1 MCRMVKKTL
10 LACLLSLF
18 LLLPGCRPEG
28 VIPPD
33 DMESLLADFYR
44 ADATIETVNELLEP
58 VSVDSM
64 RVYLPIVE
72 SYGYTKDIF
81 RNSLDYYLHHPDK
94 LTKIYG
100 KVRTQLE
107 NEAARPARAVTE
119 EEEEEADENGRT
131 VKPAVEEGT
140 EPAIEREEDTK
151 DEQSADKPAK
161 PQKKS
166 RKKVNKADLKRLE
179 EELK

>member
-1 MCRMVKKTL
+1 MCRMVKKSL

-28 VIPPD
+28 VIPPE
-33 DMESLLADFYR
+33 DMESLLADFYM
-44 ADATIETVNELLEP
+44 ADATIETVNEVLEP
-58 VSVDSM
+58 VRVDSL

-72 SYGYTKDIF
+72 SYGYTKDVF
-81 RNSLDYYLHHPDK
+81 RSSLDYYLHHPDK
-94 LTKIYG
+94 LAKIYG
-100 KVRTQLE
+100 KVRTRLE
-107 NEAARPARAVTE
+107 SEASRPARAVTE
-119 EEEEEADENGRT
+119 EEEEETDENGRT

-140 EPAIEREEDTK
+140 EPAIEREEDAK
-151 DEQSADKPAK
+151 AEQPADKPAK